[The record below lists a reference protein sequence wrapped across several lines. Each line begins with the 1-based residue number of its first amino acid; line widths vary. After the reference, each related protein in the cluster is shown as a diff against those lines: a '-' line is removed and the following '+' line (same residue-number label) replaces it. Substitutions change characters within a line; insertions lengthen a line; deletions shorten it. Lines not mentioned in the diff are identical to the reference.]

1 MTRTRGPELC
11 APCAGHRH
19 NATGAPVGDDALD
32 CTDYA
37 DIAGAAAQVAAHSDA
52 NLAFRGGFRPQY
64 EIARGDQHAG
74 SAVAALQSVLAGES
88 DAQLLADLIVVETL
102 DGDDI
107 RAAARHGISD
117 T

>member
-1 MTRTRGPELC
+1 MTGTRRPELC
-11 APCAGHRH
+11 APCAGHRD
-19 NATGAPVGDDALD
+19 NATGASAGDDALD

-37 DIAGAAAQVAAHSDA
+37 DIAGAAAQVAAHSDP
-52 NLAFRGGFRPQY
+52 NLAFQGGLRPQD

-74 SAVAALQSVLAGES
+74 SAIAALQSVLARES
-88 DAQLLADLIVVETL
+88 DAQLFADLIVVEPL

-107 RAAARHGISD
+107 RAAARHRIGD